1 MTALEKPDFRKKKR
15 FISSWH
21 AAVPAFAP
29 VLASLRS
36 GKLVED
42 ENHSLINVSS
52 GKYVYH
58 GLDAGFDYAYK
69 TQEGK
74 TFWRYIFRPSL
85 PLRECYHY
93 EILSSLAIPVPQ
105 VLAVGDTR
113 KFFVLKESFLV
124 TSFLADTMDGRIFM
138 EGGKYR
144 TGYEDLCFAYCRKNL
159 LYLAKLHD
167 AGFFHKASHPR
178 NFLFRETGK
187 AEDVEIFW
195 IDVARLRKGSCMKKA
210 VIVDLHTF
218 FRDMRLPEDKVTE
231 LLKIYTDAA
240 EKKIFHSEKELLS
253 SLVNFKR
260 RPFTKKRYRIFAE

>member
-74 TFWRYIFRPSL
+74 TFWRYIFRPSIHL
-85 PLRECYHY
+85 L
-93 EILSSLAIPVPQ
+93 Q
-105 VLAVGDTR
+105 V
-113 KFFVLKESFLV
+113 S
-124 TSFLADTMDGRIFM
+124 I
-138 EGGKYR
+138 
-144 TGYEDLCFAYCRKNL
+144 
-159 LYLAKLHD
+159 
-167 AGFFHKASHPR
+167 
-178 NFLFRETGK
+178 
-187 AEDVEIFW
+187 
-195 IDVARLRKGSCMKKA
+195 
-210 VIVDLHTF
+210 
-218 FRDMRLPEDKVTE
+218 
-231 LLKIYTDAA
+231 
-240 EKKIFHSEKELLS
+240 
-253 SLVNFKR
+253 SLV
-260 RPFTKKRYRIFAE
+260 A